1 MKHVLTTSLLKHVRT
16 EVYSFENKRI
26 QCLSQ
31 LRTTKKNMGL
41 IVIQHNDILCMEIK
55 HQKAKLITYVSLL
68 KGKNLDS
75 LSLAW
80 SREKNNKNMLKGRI
94 CILQSQ

>member
-1 MKHVLTTSLLKHVRT
+1 M
-16 EVYSFENKRI
+16 F
-26 QCLSQ
+26 SQ

-41 IVIQHNDILCMEIK
+41 VVIQHNDILCMK